1 MKRVFVLGLI
11 AVLSVSFIASTQ
23 EKVLHWNLGVDPT
36 TVDPCYATST
46 ASQQI
51 AHALFLGLTDIDDET
66 LEIIP
71 RLVTSWEVSGDGTTW
86 TFHLRHEAM
95 WNDGTPVTAHDVTFA
110 IERTLDPEAPS
121 PLAQK
126 LYVLRGAEE
135 YHTGS
140 GRARDVGV
148 EAIDN
153 HTVRFTLIAPN
164 DCFPALLSEP
174 VFYPQPRS
182 IVEDYGIDW
191 TQPEHIVT
199 DGPYILGQSMNDRI
213 ILYKSATYYD
223 ADSVNIDE
231 VYCHVIEDEQEAL
244 AMYTKGKLDV
254 ACVSREEIERVKTD
268 PLLSSQLRIYPS
280 AELASTCLPTL
291 AYPVAQ
297 LTKPY
302 IVRTYAL
309 LGREKWENWDILR

>member
-1 MKRVFVLGLI
+1 MKRVFALGLI
-11 AVLSVSFIASTQ
+11 AVLLVSFMAFTQ
-23 EKVLHWNLGVDPT
+23 EKVLHWNLGVNPT
-36 TVDPCYATST
+36 TIDPSYATNT

-51 AHALFLGLTDIDDET
+51 DHALFLGLTDIDDET
-66 LEIIP
+66 LKVVP
-71 RLVTSWEVSGDGTTW
+71 RLATSWEVSEDGTTW
-86 TFHLRHEAM
+86 TFHLRREAM
-95 WNDGTPVTAHDVTFA
+95 WSDGTPVTAHDITFA
-110 IERTLDPEAPS
+110 IERTLDLKLPS
-121 PLAQK
+121 PLTQK
-126 LYVLRGAEE
+126 LYVLKGAEE
-135 YHTGS
+135 YHSGS

-182 IVEDYGIDW
+182 IVEDYGTNW

-199 DGPYILGQSMNDRI
+199 DGAYILGQWVNDRI
-213 ILYKSATYYD
+213 ILYKSATYYA
-223 ADSVNIDE
+223 ADKVDIDE

-244 AMYTKGKLDV
+244 VMYKGGKIDV
-254 ACVSREEIERVKTD
+254 TAVGEDQLEEIKAD
-268 PLLSSQLRIYPS
+268 PMLSRQLRIYPS

-291 AYPVAQ
+291 TYPVAQ

-302 IVRTYAL
+302 IVRTYGL
-309 LGREKWENWDILR
+309 LGREKWENWDIQR